1 MTDVREEI
9 LLRILAV
16 LAALPGIET
25 AARNRLELSGT
36 RRPAAILHDGV
47 EEESSQDS
55 AAPPPRGSL
64 KQFMSL
70 QPRIVIMMG
79 DSSDAIGA
87 AMSAFRAA
95 LLPAILGDATLQQL
109 CGGPS
114 GVRGQTTMLYLGS
127 TLETVGGATTE
138 ATMEFN
144 FRFQYVLSI
153 EDLAS

>member
-1 MTDVREEI
+1 MIDTRELI

-16 LAALPGIET
+16 LGGLSGIVT

-36 RRPAAILHDGV
+36 NRPAAILHDGV

-55 AAPPPRGSL
+55 NAPPPRGSL

-114 GVRGQTTMLYLGS
+114 GLRGQTTMLYLGS
-127 TLETVGGATTE
+127 ALETAGGATTE